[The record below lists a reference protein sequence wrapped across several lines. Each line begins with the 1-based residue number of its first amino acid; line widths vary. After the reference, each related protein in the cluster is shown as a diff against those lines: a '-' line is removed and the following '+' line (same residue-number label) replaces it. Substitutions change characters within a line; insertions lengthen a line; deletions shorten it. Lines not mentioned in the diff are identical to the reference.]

1 MRFYDQ
7 ITMPPPFKR
16 SKTRRTLDFSDETG
30 HGHVGKTGKTDNNDK
45 DDKNDET
52 GRVEK
57 TDGNDRSDRNDKS
70 DKNDKTD
77 KSDKIDKSEA
87 ERRKELSAEEFEVCR
102 KKGTERAFTGAL
114 VDNKEAG
121 TYLCRCCDEELFA
134 SETKYE
140 SHSGW
145 PSFYEPAAPG

>member
-1 MRFYDQ
+1 M
-7 ITMPPPFKR
+7 
-16 SKTRRTLDFSDETG
+16 
-30 HGHVGKTGKTDNNDK
+30 
-45 DDKNDET
+45 
-52 GRVEK
+52 
-57 TDGNDRSDRNDKS
+57 
-70 DKNDKTD
+70 
-77 KSDKIDKSEA
+77 SDKIDKSEA
-87 ERRKELSAEEFEVCR
+87 EWRKELSAEEFEVCR

-145 PSFYEPAAPG
+145 PSFYEPAAPGKIEETEDMSAGMMRTEVTCQRCGSHLGHVFPDGPQPTGQRYCINSVSLKFKEE